1 MAQDVPCV
9 LVKLLLFGVLIGLR
23 RKNVHCMLRGLRD
36 RRARTQGADAG
47 RCNGAGFAGHGLRAQ
62 QLVVLA
68 WV

>member
-47 RCNGAGFAGHGLRAQ
+47 
-62 QLVVLA
+62 
-68 WV
+68 